1 METGGVAVQKV
12 VVVEDCGR
20 IINPLIVDGQI
31 RGGIA
36 QGIGT
41 ALFEEYVYDDIGQL
55 QTTTFMHY
63 IVPGSTEVPDIEIH
77 HLVTPS
83 PFTILGI
90 KGMGEGGAISPGAL
104 DRCGGR
110 GCHPPAHA
118 GPRARAPDPAGSG
131 AGLDRGGFGDV
142 KIGLLL
148 PSTNTV
154 AETEYWEML
163 PWGVTAHAGRML
175 VTQTEVGTDR
185 DYLYLNDQMFT
196 ALEPTLA
203 NLLTCRPDHLAL
215 AMSAMSFVG
224 GAAADPA
231 LRQRLEESSGVPVTS
246 GPSACL
252 AAVRAVGA
260 SRIGLLSPFQPAVE
274 AETARW
280 FTEHDIEVVSTFS
293 FLAQT
298 TLGIAAIGPDD
309 VRAALVALDDE
320 RVEAFV
326 QVGTNVPHGRARRR
340 RRVVARQAGDPRQH
354 GDGVGHPARPRR
366 DAGDRRVRRAAR
378 TALGDCRCG
387 WRDTAGGAGGRGSAG
402 APRLPVDPAWLVDRP
417 ERSVPARGRLVEPS
431 GKALP
436 FRSSH
441 SVSAAPS
448 HFAFRR
454 APAAESSSSPRWSGS
469 QLTTTSPV
477 A

>member
-90 KGMGEGGAISPGAL
+90 KGMGEGGAISRRA
-104 DRCGGR
+104 DRCCGR

-118 GPRARAPDPAGSG
+118 GPCMRCRSGRTGCGLGSRRVRRREDRFAPAVHQHGGRDGVLGDAAG
-131 AGLDRGGFGDV
+131 
-142 KIGLLL
+142 
-148 PSTNTV
+148 
-154 AETEYWEML
+154 
-163 PWGVTAHAGRML
+163 GVTAHAGRML

-231 LRQRLEESSGVPVTS
+231 LRQRLEESSGV
-246 GPSACL
+246 
-252 AAVRAVGA
+252 R
-260 SRIGLLSPFQPAVE
+260 
-274 AETARW
+274 
-280 FTEHDIEVVSTFS
+280 
-293 FLAQT
+293 
-298 TLGIAAIGPDD
+298 
-309 VRAALVALDDE
+309 
-320 RVEAFV
+320 
-326 QVGTNVPHGRARRR
+326 
-340 RRVVARQAGDPRQH
+340 
-354 GDGVGHPARPRR
+354 
-366 DAGDRRVRRAAR
+366 
-378 TALGDCRCG
+378 
-387 WRDTAGGAGGRGSAG
+387 
-402 APRLPVDPAWLVDRP
+402 
-417 ERSVPARGRLVEPS
+417 
-431 GKALP
+431 
-436 FRSSH
+436 
-441 SVSAAPS
+441 
-448 HFAFRR
+448 
-454 APAAESSSSPRWSGS
+454 
-469 QLTTTSPV
+469 
-477 A
+477 

>member
-1 METGGVAVQKV
+1 M
-12 VVVEDCGR
+12 
-20 IINPLIVDGQI
+20 
-31 RGGIA
+31 
-36 QGIGT
+36 
-41 ALFEEYVYDDIGQL
+41 
-55 QTTTFMHY
+55 
-63 IVPGSTEVPDIEIH
+63 
-77 HLVTPS
+77 
-83 PFTILGI
+83 
-90 KGMGEGGAISPGAL
+90 
-104 DRCGGR
+104 
-110 GCHPPAHA
+110 
-118 GPRARAPDPAGSG
+118 
-131 AGLDRGGFGDV
+131 

-163 PWGVTAHAGRML
+163 PPGVTAHAGRML

-231 LRQRLEESSGVPVTS
+231 LRQRLADTAGVPVTS

-252 AAVRAVGA
+252 AAIRALGA

-280 FTEHDIEVVSTFS
+280 FTEHDIDVVTTYS

-298 TLGIAAIGPDD
+298 TFAIAAIGPDD

-326 QVGTNVPHGRARRR
+326 QVGTNVRMSGLAAAAEWWLGRPVVHVNTAMVWDILRARRMCRARSMGSACCSKSIR
-340 RRVVARQAGDPRQH
+340 RLLM
-354 GDGVGHPARPRR
+354 
-366 DAGDRRVRRAAR
+366 RAA
-378 TALGDCRCG
+378 
-387 WRDTAGGAGGRGSAG
+387 
-402 APRLPVDPAWLVDRP
+402 
-417 ERSVPARGRLVEPS
+417 
-431 GKALP
+431 
-436 FRSSH
+436 
-441 SVSAAPS
+441 
-448 HFAFRR
+448 
-454 APAAESSSSPRWSGS
+454 
-469 QLTTTSPV
+469 
-477 A
+477 

>member
-1 METGGVAVQKV
+1 
-12 VVVEDCGR
+12 
-20 IINPLIVDGQI
+20 
-31 RGGIA
+31 
-36 QGIGT
+36 
-41 ALFEEYVYDDIGQL
+41 
-55 QTTTFMHY
+55 
-63 IVPGSTEVPDIEIH
+63 
-77 HLVTPS
+77 
-83 PFTILGI
+83 
-90 KGMGEGGAISPGAL
+90 
-104 DRCGGR
+104 
-110 GCHPPAHA
+110 
-118 GPRARAPDPAGSG
+118 
-131 AGLDRGGFGDV
+131 LDRGGFGDV

-326 QVGTNVPHGRARRR
+326 QVGTNVRM
-340 RRVVARQAGDPRQH
+340 AGL
-354 GDGVGHPARPRR
+354 A
-366 DAGDRRVRRAAR
+366 
-378 TALGDCRCG
+378 
-387 WRDTAGGAGGRGSAG
+387 AG
-402 APRLPVDPAWLVDRP
+402 AEWWLGKPVIHVNTAMVWDIL
-417 ERSVPARGRLVEPS
+417 
-431 GKALP
+431 
-436 FRSSH
+436 
-441 SVSAAPS
+441 
-448 HFAFRR
+448 R
-454 APAAESSSSPRWSGS
+454 AHDMAQKIGGFGVLLE
-469 QLTTTSPV
+469 QH
-477 A
+477 

>member
-1 METGGVAVQKV
+1 M
-12 VVVEDCGR
+12 
-20 IINPLIVDGQI
+20 
-31 RGGIA
+31 
-36 QGIGT
+36 
-41 ALFEEYVYDDIGQL
+41 
-55 QTTTFMHY
+55 
-63 IVPGSTEVPDIEIH
+63 
-77 HLVTPS
+77 
-83 PFTILGI
+83 
-90 KGMGEGGAISPGAL
+90 
-104 DRCGGR
+104 
-110 GCHPPAHA
+110 
-118 GPRARAPDPAGSG
+118 
-131 AGLDRGGFGDV
+131 

-231 LRQRLEESSGVPVTS
+231 LRQRLEESSGLPVTS

-280 FTEHDIEVVSTFS
+280 FTEHDIDVVSRFS

-326 QVGTNVPHGRARRR
+326 QVGTNVPM
-340 RRVVARQAGDPRQH
+340 AGL
-354 GDGVGHPARPRR
+354 A
-366 DAGDRRVRRAAR
+366 
-378 TALGDCRCG
+378 
-387 WRDTAGGAGGRGSAG
+387 AG
-402 APRLPVDPAWLVDRP
+402 AEWWLGKPVIHVNTAMVWDIL
-417 ERSVPARGRLVEPS
+417 RS
-431 GKALP
+431 
-436 FRSSH
+436 H
-441 SVSAAPS
+441 D
-448 HFAFRR
+448 
-454 APAAESSSSPRWSGS
+454 
-469 QLTTTSPV
+469 V
-477 A
+477 AQAIGGFGVLLEEH